1 MCLKQAL
8 QIVFPFAVLYDSD
21 SCFLINSKLY
31 HYTDSFN
38 FDLKMGW
45 KTNRRAKA
53 GRLTDRQTKRQ
64 TDKHVY
70 KLAGK

>member
-31 HYTDSFN
+31 HYTDSFS
-38 FDLKMGW
+38 DLK
-45 KTNRRAKA
+45 
-53 GRLTDRQTKRQ
+53 TKN
-64 TDKHVY
+64 K
-70 KLAGK
+70 